1 MASCSGSSATS
12 SPSPPGGG
20 ATYKLVTPGTLTVAT
35 AVSVAP
41 AMTITGSTLGG
52 LDGALINAF
61 ARDHHL
67 KLRLY
72 QTTLASMVMAVE
84 GGRADL
90 GTSYYF
96 AAAPPAT
103 VYYTYPYFWERA
115 ALFTESGFPYTG
127 PSSLGGGDLGSV
139 AGSVWAPYLKRALK
153 SNARLF
159 PTAASAAGALINGQI
174 QGYVN
179 YSDDE
184 GIPPISS
191 NPSILP
197 NLLQPGQFGMPTDI
211 LNALAYNF
219 VQCGNS
225 NLARAIDD
233 EMTRLHK
240 GSPSPWD
247 AVLTSNGLTKNV
259 DPPLETPQQSCS

>member
-1 MASCSGSSATS
+1 
-12 SPSPPGGG
+12 
-20 ATYKLVTPGTLTVAT
+20 
-35 AVSVAP
+35 
-41 AMTITGSTLGG
+41 
-52 LDGALINAF
+52 
-61 ARDHHL
+61 
-67 KLRLY
+67 
-72 QTTLASMVMAVE
+72 MAV
-84 GGRADL
+84 RA
-90 GTSYYF
+90 S
-96 AAAPPAT
+96 P
-103 VYYTYPYFWERA
+103 
-115 ALFTESGFPYTG
+115 
-127 PSSLGGGDLGSV
+127 
-139 AGSVWAPYLKRALK
+139 
-153 SNARLF
+153 F